1 MHYGC
6 VVVYED
12 GPNGEGRNFRDEY
25 APEGVRNRGID
36 ANEGEGGIVRRVFVE
51 LDMKALQ
58 CGY

>member
-1 MHYGC
+1 M
-6 VVVYED
+6 YED